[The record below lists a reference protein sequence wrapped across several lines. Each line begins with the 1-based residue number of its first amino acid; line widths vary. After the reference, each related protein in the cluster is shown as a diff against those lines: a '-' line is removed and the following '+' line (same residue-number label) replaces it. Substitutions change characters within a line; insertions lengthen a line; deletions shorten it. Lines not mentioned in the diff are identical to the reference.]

1 MCVFVTSLPLSDLLV
16 KRQYGMIAQSEKTPA
31 KRKRKHNPMVYR
43 TNEIAQTCNVTVN
56 TVRNW
61 CKEFGAYLSPGA
73 TVTSGHRRFT
83 ERDRNVLL
91 YVAQLRNENMTQNAI
106 LQRLSETT
114 FPEIAGPEEE
124 SAIEVPT
131 DAPDAPR
138 SDLAPIV
145 ALDDLQT
152 RVALLERS
160 VQAHRPNWWLFVAG
174 IVVGLGFAAI
184 AELFALVARR

>member
-1 MCVFVTSLPLSDLLV
+1 
-16 KRQYGMIAQSEKTPA
+16 
-31 KRKRKHNPMVYR
+31 MVYR

-91 YVAQLRNENMTQNAI
+91 YVSQLRNENLQQSAI
-106 LQRLSETT
+106 LQRLSETK
-114 FPEIAGPEEE
+114 FPDIDEPEEE
-124 SAIEVPT
+124 SAIEPVQNAQETHSNAQLP
-131 DAPDAPR
+131 
-138 SDLAPIV
+138 LV
-145 ALDDLQT
+145 ALDDL
-152 RVALLERS
+152 RSEFNAKLEAMEQRN
-160 VQAHRPNWWLFVAG
+160 RPNLWWFAAG
-174 IVVGLGFAAI
+174 LAAGLGMAAV